1 MAIDEAAGEEG
12 MRFKETGDKK
22 SKKDKP
28 ENECQDCIKLPD
40 KFSFFELNK

>member
-1 MAIDEAAGEEG
+1 
-12 MRFKETGDKK
+12 MRFKETGDKNK
-22 SKKDKP
+22 KKDKP